1 MRDFHQYKVWSR
13 GHQFALSIYK
23 ETKRFPKE
31 ELFGLTS
38 QIRRASMSIPFNI
51 AEGCGRR
58 SDAEFAYYLNIAAGS
73 ASEVEEELLLAYD
86 LEFLDKE
93 SYLPLDK
100 EVKEIKAMLS
110 KLIDSINK
118 PIESFAISS
127 VQTKLTADS

>member
-1 MRDFHQYKVWSR
+1 MLIKKQLRKMRDFHQYKVWSR
-13 GHQFALSIYK
+13 GHQLALSIYK
-23 ETKRFPKE
+23 ETKSFPKE

-110 KLIDSINK
+110 KLIDSIN
-118 PIESFAISS
+118 
-127 VQTKLTADS
+127 

>member
-1 MRDFHQYKVWSR
+1 MRDFHNYKVWSR
-13 GHQFALSIYK
+13 GHLFALSIYK
-23 ETKRFPKE
+23 KTKGFPKE

-58 SDAEFAYYLNIAAGS
+58 SDAELAHFLNIAAGS

-86 LEFLDKE
+86 IGFLDKE
-93 SYLPLDK
+93 SYQHLDK

-110 KLIDSINK
+110 KLIESIN
-118 PIESFAISS
+118 
-127 VQTKLTADS
+127 

>member
-13 GHQFALSIYK
+13 GHQLALSIYK
-23 ETKRFPKE
+23 ETKSFPKE

-38 QIRRASMSIPFNI
+38 QIRRASMSIPSNI

-110 KLIDSINK
+110 KLIDSIN
-118 PIESFAISS
+118 
-127 VQTKLTADS
+127 

>member
-93 SYLPLDK
+93 SYHPLDK

-110 KLIDSINK
+110 KLIDSIN
-118 PIESFAISS
+118 
-127 VQTKLTADS
+127 

>member
-13 GHQFALSIYK
+13 GHQLALSIYK
-23 ETKRFPKE
+23 ETKSFPKE

-100 EVKEIKAMLS
+100 EVKVIKAMLS
-110 KLIDSINK
+110 KLIDSIN
-118 PIESFAISS
+118 
-127 VQTKLTADS
+127 